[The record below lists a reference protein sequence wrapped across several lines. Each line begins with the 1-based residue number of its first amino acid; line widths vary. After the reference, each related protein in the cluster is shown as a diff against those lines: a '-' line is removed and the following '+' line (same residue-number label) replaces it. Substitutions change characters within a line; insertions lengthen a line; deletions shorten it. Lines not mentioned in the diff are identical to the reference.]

1 MTLGGREGVLGWC
14 SGKISLTFRK
24 DSYPIHYRKQILRR
38 LGLENY
44 AAVSLKKI
52 LHNPP
57 TSHSSPSLIPANKTF
72 LAAFF
77 FSRKEK
83 KTSSLFTMQ
92 LFNKVP
98 EGASFQHANGLDK
111 GFRDIVIETRN
122 NRVTH

>member
-1 MTLGGREGVLGWC
+1 MTLGGRGGGGGGVGVVL
-14 SGKISLTFRK
+14 RK
-24 DSYPIHYRKQILRR
+24 TLAHLSQRFIPDPLSETNPTKTGLR
-38 LGLENY
+38 NY

-57 TSHSSPSLIPANKTF
+57 TSPSSPSLIPANKTF

-92 LFNKVP
+92 LFNKV
-98 EGASFQHANGLDK
+98 
-111 GFRDIVIETRN
+111 T
-122 NRVTH
+122 